1 MRILIKFFSLF
12 FLFFSTSLFA
22 ENYINVSYGIT
33 TNDLSITAT
42 RSTSITKDDDDE
54 GFILSGG
61 TLIGNSWGVDL
72 MYYDL
77 GSTSIKVDALDYVKI
92 DNVEYE
98 VQSGGTISNDISGYG
113 IGLIGM
119 SDADLISFYVKAG
132 VHAWDKSGS
141 TTILDNNNAFAGS
154 FYSKGIGGYGGIGIG
169 LNVIENIT
177 LNISYDII
185 GLSNNA
191 QFDNASSIL
200 SGGLIFRF

>member
-1 MRILIKFFSLF
+1 MRILIKFFSIF

>member
-33 TNDLSITAT
+33 TNDLPITAT

-61 TLIGNSWGVDL
+61 ALIGNSWGVDL

-141 TTILDNNNAFAGS
+141 TTILDNNDAFAGS